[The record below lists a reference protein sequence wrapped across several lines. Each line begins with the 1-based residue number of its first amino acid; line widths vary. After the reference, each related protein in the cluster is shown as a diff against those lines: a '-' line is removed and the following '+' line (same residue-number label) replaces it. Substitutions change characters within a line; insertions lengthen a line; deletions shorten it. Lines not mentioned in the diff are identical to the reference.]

1 MQKQAEGNNPDFLTG
16 LNFYSLSVIYVRKCG
31 SGAGLQGSD
40 RKNDGSIK
48 IKIALNTG

>member
-1 MQKQAEGNNPDFLTG
+1 MQKQAKGNNLDFLTG
-16 LNFYSLSVIYVRKCG
+16 LNFYSLSVIYVRKRR
-31 SGAGLQGSD
+31 SGTLMQGSD